1 LGVMVGVLGGYTTFS
16 AFGRETV
23 GLVESGRWGVAGA
36 YVVASVVLG
45 VAAVWV
51 GAFLWEGGH
60 VR

>member
-1 LGVMVGVLGGYTTFS
+1 
-16 AFGRETV
+16 
-23 GLVESGRWGVAGA
+23 VESGRWRVAGA
-36 YVVASVVLG
+36 YAVASVVLG